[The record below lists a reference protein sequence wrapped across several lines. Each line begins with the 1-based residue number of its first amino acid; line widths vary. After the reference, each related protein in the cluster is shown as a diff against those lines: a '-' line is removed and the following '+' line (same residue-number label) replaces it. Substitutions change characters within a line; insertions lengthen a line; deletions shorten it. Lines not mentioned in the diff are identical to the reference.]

1 MTGIPALVAKTE
13 FRRTVRTVASDTTKL
28 LVTGFLALLVGG
40 SVLFASGYIFPGLGV
55 EFADG
60 VSSDQAAFTT
70 DFVTGG
76 VGVGWFF
83 LIFFA
88 TLRTFSS
95 AADPDEPAF
104 LLTSS
109 SLRNVVIGVIGA
121 EILLFGV
128 WIVPA
133 TILIS
138 AAFAYG
144 AGAIWP
150 VLFGPLF
157 VCLAFVT
164 AFPIGFVIGTW
175 VRHLVTVY
183 EPIARFRILVFAA
196 FWIAYL
202 WVFATGRID
211 GLTSWLFSLLQD
223 TPLGWSGHILLA
235 AVPNVD
241 ASSTAIVGA
250 LVGAI
255 IVSAAA
261 FATAIVTAR
270 VHWFADPAR
279 FEEEEATATESSNRL
294 AALLGRGLSRPVR
307 TVAVTAIRRTKRAP
321 IRLAYVAYPLFGSIV
336 FFQEIVQTGR
346 VPAYIAV
353 ILSVYL
359 VWAAGALFT
368 LNPLGDL
375 GRGLPAVV
383 ASPLSG
389 RQAITGL
396 VVAGALVAGPIGL
409 VGSLA
414 LGLASPLPLERTAA
428 LAAGTAVGAV
438 VTPALATGIGTV
450 APRFGSVKVTNNRE
464 AVMPSKTAFVVYSL
478 AIVLP
483 AVAAIVLYAD
493 APELIAE
500 TVVAVSSWV
509 PGPTV
514 SVSARGITIAAWA
527 VLVTGLIAPVVSYLY
542 AVERFDWYTLD

>member
-1 MTGIPALVAKTE
+1 MTGIPALVARTE
-13 FRRTVRTVASDTTKL
+13 FRRTVRTVTSDTTKL
-28 LVTGFLALLVGG
+28 LVTGFLALVFGG
-40 SVLFASGYIFPGLGV
+40 SILLAGGYMLPRLGA
-55 EFADG
+55 ELADG
-60 VSSDQAAFTT
+60 VSSDTAAFATNL
-70 DFVTGG
+70 VTGG

-83 LIFFA
+83 LVFFT
-88 TLRTFSS
+88 TLRAFST
-95 AADPDEPAF
+95 AADPDEPEF
-104 LLTSS
+104 LLTST
-109 SLRNVVIGVIGA
+109 SLRNAVIGVIGA
-121 EILLFGV
+121 EILLFGS
-128 WIVPA
+128 WLLPA
-133 TILIS
+133 SLVLS
-138 AAFAYG
+138 GAFAYG
-144 AGAIWP
+144 TGTVWP
-150 VLFGPLF
+150 VLVGPLL
-157 VCLAFVT
+157 VCLALAT
-164 AFPIGFVIGTW
+164 AVPTGFVIGIS

-196 FWIAYL
+196 FWAAYL

-223 TPLGWSGHILLA
+223 TPLGWPGHILLA

-241 ASSTAIVGA
+241 ASSTAILGGVVGA
-250 LVGAI
+250 VA
-255 IVSAAA
+255 VSAVA
-261 FATAIVTAR
+261 FAVAIAIAG

-294 AALLGRGLSRPVR
+294 ADLLGRGLSRPVR
-307 TVAVTAIRRTKRAP
+307 AVTVTAIRRTKRAP
-321 IRLAYVAYPLFGSIV
+321 IRLAYVAYPLFGSIA

-346 VPAYIAV
+346 VPAHIAV

-396 VVAGALVAGPIGL
+396 VVAGALVAGPIGF
-409 VGSLA
+409 VGALA
-414 LGLASPLPLERTAA
+414 LGLASPLSLERTAA
-428 LAAGTAVGAV
+428 LAAGTTVGTV
-438 VTPALATGIGTV
+438 VTPALATGIGTA

-478 AIVLP
+478 AIILP
-483 AVAAIVLYAD
+483 AIAAVVLYAE
-493 APELIAE
+493 APELIAD
-500 TVVAVSSWV
+500 TMLAVSTWL

-527 VLVTGLIAPVVSYLY
+527 VLVTGLIAPVISYLY
-542 AVERFDWYTLD
+542 AVERFDWYTLE